1 MGNVLRRFGDYYFN
15 REGNIENMLN
25 VSGTTTEAAGRPIK
39 TAIIEDQND
48 IREGLASLI
57 GFTPG
62 FKCTGSYQSMEEALD
77 KIRRDIPDVVL
88 SDIGLPGMD
97 GIQGIKI
104 LKERYPKLL
113 ILMITVYDDD
123 ERIFDALCAGANGYL
138 LKRTAPMRLLESLRE
153 AVDGGSPMSPEV
165 ASKVIRLFREFRPP
179 ERADYDLTPHEV
191 RLLKL
196 LVEGHNYNTAA
207 KELKCSV
214 NTVKFYIKRIYEKL
228 QVHSKSEAVAK
239 ALKERLID

>member
-1 MGNVLRRFGDYYFN
+1 MINALLQKMT
-15 REGNIENMLN
+15 ETK
-25 VSGTTTEAAGRPIK
+25 TTNPIK

-57 GFTPG
+57 GFTDG
-62 FKCTGSYQSMEEALD
+62 FKCTGAYQSMEEALD
-77 KIRRDIPDVVL
+77 RIKMNVPDVVL

-104 LKERYPKLL
+104 LKEKYPQML
-113 ILMITVYDDD
+113 ILMLTVYDDD

-138 LKRTAPMRLLESLRE
+138 LKRTPPMRLLESLRD

-165 ASKVIRLFREFRPP
+165 ASKVIRLFREIRPP
-179 ERADYDLTPHEV
+179 ETVDYDLTPHEI

-196 LVEGHNYNTAA
+196 LVDGHNYNTAA
-207 KELKCSV
+207 KELKNSV